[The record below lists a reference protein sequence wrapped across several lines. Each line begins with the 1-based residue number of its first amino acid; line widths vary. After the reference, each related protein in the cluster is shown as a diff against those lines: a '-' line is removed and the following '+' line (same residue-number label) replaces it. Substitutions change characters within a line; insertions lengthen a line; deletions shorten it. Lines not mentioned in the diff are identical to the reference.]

1 MPDSIPRSDVVTKR
15 WREESL
21 ERAFVYAQGATA
33 NIRTALYMEVR
44 NEWGVEDQGA
54 MKELLDS
61 ARLQRMLAVPLA
73 LTSTGL
79 LHKAPTDIDAFTAQD
94 PTKHETHTRLRDWQL
109 ASELAA
115 ALAEGTLNVRSFEIG
130 CAILHT
136 RAVTQWHEIYSD
148 HDAVIQ
154 SFWLHEIDTFAT
166 ELEGYTMMA
175 NNVLAQAS
183 TLQTL
188 TIHE

>member
-79 LHKAPTDIDAFTAQD
+79 LPQ
-94 PTKHETHTRLRDWQL
+94 
-109 ASELAA
+109 
-115 ALAEGTLNVRSFEIG
+115 GTYR
-130 CAILHT
+130 
-136 RAVTQWHEIYSD
+136 Y
-148 HDAVIQ
+148 
-154 SFWLHEIDTFAT
+154 
-166 ELEGYTMMA
+166 
-175 NNVLAQAS
+175 
-183 TLQTL
+183 
-188 TIHE
+188 